1 MLIEQSGN
9 IDYKTNAVLLT
20 HDRFIGLDEDQ
31 FFQITE
37 TGKRLEL
44 WQGKEQYFKDDV
56 GAGMRRLAYWPRKSL
71 IAFYTLE

>member
-1 MLIEQSGN
+1 
-9 IDYKTNAVLLT
+9 
-20 HDRFIGLDEDQ
+20 LDEDQ